1 MSGTYGQQGWP
12 TTPAGGRPTGPP
24 PSGPPPQQPPTAL
37 PPSGPP
43 TGPPSGP
50 PLAPPPAPPGGG
62 WGGPPPPGWGPPPR
76 RKRRWPLFV
85 ALAAVLV
92 LVVGLGIGG
101 WAYGTGRLGFGPLST
116 ADKAA
121 ASAIADGVEAPEWV
135 DADQLDCAADDL
147 IRDARS
153 GELEKR
159 GLVERDGDD
168 WTYTGAW
175 RTDDAEAFYESVLDC
190 SDDWEKQVGEEWQLD
205 DTDCLDD
212 IGTTTLGAFFAADL
226 VPDDPP
232 AGHDEAVEKLDE
244 CYAEAPA
251 APQAQ
256 ARPAYRAVQFTFTA
270 PAASGGDVV
279 LNTGGPGAWKPLSGT
294 SAEVETKAGGQRG
307 CIQAQTQVTYGWGT
321 STTTEK
327 EFCGVAQAPRIWWK
341 KTGCTASPGCRAWEL
356 RYEGFADLSR
366 ITARYTS
373 DGGNCLS
380 VSGSCSDTVLV
391 APGGR
396 GKVVT
401 WSFPGSYRGVF
412 VATVGKLRTR
422 LPN

>member
-1 MSGTYGQQGWP
+1 MSGTHGQQGWP
-12 TTPAGGRPTGPP
+12 TTPVGGRPTGPP

-43 TGPPSGP
+43 SGP
-50 PLAPPPAPPGGG
+50 PQAPPPVPPG
-62 WGGPPPPGWGPPPR
+62 WGPPPPGWGPPPGPPP

-85 ALAAVLV
+85 GLAVVL
-92 LVVGLGIGG
+92 LLLAGAGTGG
-101 WAYGTGRLGFGPLST
+101 WAYFTGRLGFGPLSA

-135 DADQLDCAADDL
+135 DAAQLDCAADDL

-168 WTYTGAW
+168 WTYTGTW

-190 SDDWEKQVGEEWQLD
+190 SDDWEKQVGEQWKIA
-205 DTDCLDD
+205 DTGCLDD
-212 IGTTTLGAFFAADL
+212 IGSETMGSYFAASL

-232 AGHDEAVEKLDE
+232 TGRDEAVAKLDE

-251 APQAQ
+251 APQGQ
-256 ARPAYRAVQFTFTA
+256 ARSAYRAVQFTFT
-270 PAASGGDVV
+270 PPEASGGEVV
-279 LNTGGPGAWKPLSGT
+279 LNTGGAGAWKPLSGT
-294 SAEVETKAGGQRG
+294 SAEVDTKAGGQRG

-321 STTTEK
+321 VKTSEA
-327 EFCGVAQAPRIWWK
+327 ELCGVAQPTRIFWK
-341 KTGCTASPGCRAWEL
+341 KTRCTASPGCRAWEL

-373 DGGNCLS
+373 NGGDCLA
-380 VSGSCSDTVLV
+380 VSGRCSDTVLI

-401 WSFPGSYRGVF
+401 WSFPGSYRGAF